1 MSMRRIRVAGLC
13 AILLLAVAGAS
24 AQSSSAAL
32 PEFSGPFGK
41 PFTSKS
47 GPTRLRGVS
56 GKRVLCAASTDVGE
70 ITGAKTGS
78 VTITWTGCTL
88 KKTQCS
94 TPGSAPGEIVS
105 PVLSMTLGYINK
117 SAKTVGLDLFE
128 ASGGPF
134 LLFSCVSGTRVLVVG
149 SVIGR
154 VLPINKLVTPSGTF
168 KVRFAQLGGI
178 QKIQNLEGE
187 PKDTLEI
194 SFLAPLENAGLRM
207 EDEILFAEP
216 VTLSA

>member
-1 MSMRRIRVAGLC
+1 MRRIRVAGLC
-13 AILLLAVAGAS
+13 TTLLLALGAGS
-24 AQSSSAAL
+24 AQSSYAAL

-41 PFTSKS
+41 PFTSTS
-47 GPTRLRGVS
+47 GPTRLRGVG
-56 GKRVLCAASTDVGE
+56 GKRVICAASTDAGE

-78 VTITWTGCTL
+78 VVITWTGCTF

-105 PVLSMTLGYINK
+105 PSLTMNVGYINK
-117 SAKTVGLDLFE
+117 SAKTVGIDLVE
-128 ASGGPF
+128 PPGGPF
-134 LLFSCVSGTRVLVVG
+134 LLFSCLSGTRVLVVG
-149 SVIGR
+149 SVIGKIMP
-154 VLPINKLVTPSGTF
+154 VNKLVTPSETF

-187 PKDTLEI
+187 PKDTLEV
-194 SFLAPLENAGLRM
+194 SFLAPLETAGLRM
-207 EDEILFAEP
+207 EDQMLFAEP

>member
-1 MSMRRIRVAGLC
+1 MRRIHVAGLC
-13 AILLLAVAGAS
+13 TTLLLALGAS
-24 AQSSSAAL
+24 TASSSYAAL

-41 PFTSKS
+41 PFTSSS
-47 GPTRLRGVS
+47 GPSRLRGVG
-56 GKRVLCAASTDVGE
+56 GKRVICTASTDVGE
-70 ITGAKTGS
+70 FTGAKTGS

-105 PVLSMTLGYINK
+105 PALAMTLGYINK
-117 SAKTVGLDLFE
+117 STKAVGVDLSE
-128 ASGGPF
+128 PSGGPF
-134 LLFSCVSGTRVLVVG
+134 LLFSCLAGTRVLVVG

-154 VLPINKLVTPSGTF
+154 IGPVNKLVTPSETF
-168 KVRFAQLGGI
+168 KLRFAQVGGI
-178 QKIQNLEGE
+178 QKVQNLEGE

-194 SFLAPLENAGLRM
+194 SFLAPLETAGLRM
-207 EDEILFAEP
+207 EDQILFAEP